1 MINSNFCILNGRN
14 DINNDFTSISVKG
27 SAVVDY
33 CLVSHETLASFQ
45 DFDVI
50 RTTDL
55 LSRVPVFSNAAPVSF
70 PDHSVITWKII
81 CDSLVDTPLCTHEDA
96 PVGHQVDK
104 FDLTSVPPSFLSRP
118 DVLHKINMA
127 IVSLE
132 GSYRTQNDLDSVY
145 DSWCSFIRDQMY
157 AEVPYKRVQV
167 GVNNKKRRFG
177 KAWWN
182 DQLTELWN
190 NVCETERRWLKC
202 NVKAEKSRF
211 KSEYV
216 HARKLFDREVQ
227 RAKRLYWYS
236 CQKQL
241 IEECNEGNDDFWK
254 SIGRIGVGQAKTRRI
269 PMEIVLED
277 GSISRDNTAMLD
289 KWKHDFCSLLNEN
302 ADNGPLVDDS
312 TALQNG
318 TERVEPFFNENI
330 TLFEVKK
337 AIDDAKKGKACG
349 IDAIP
354 IEVLKNDAT
363 VSFLHALF
371 NVCFD
376 KGIVPSIWS
385 KCIIKPIPK
394 SSTADPRDPL
404 SYRGISL
411 ASSIYKLYCSILNSR
426 LSSWSETNG
435 KLVDEQNGFRKS
447 RSTIDHVSTL
457 TYIIDTR
464 KKNKL
469 STYCAFIDFRKAY
482 DCINRN
488 LLWSKLGNIGI
499 GGKLLVAI
507 KSLYAS
513 VSSCVRVNNLTTDW
527 FSVTCG

>member
-1 MINSNFCILNGRN
+1 
-14 DINNDFTSISVKG
+14 
-27 SAVVDY
+27 
-33 CLVSHETLASFQ
+33 
-45 DFDVI
+45 
-50 RTTDL
+50 
-55 LSRVPVFSNAAPVSF
+55 
-70 PDHSVITWKII
+70 
-81 CDSLVDTPLCTHEDA
+81 
-96 PVGHQVDK
+96 
-104 FDLTSVPPSFLSRP
+104 
-118 DVLHKINMA
+118 
-127 IVSLE
+127 
-132 GSYRTQNDLDSVY
+132 
-145 DSWCSFIRDQMY
+145 MY

-177 KAWWN
+177 KPWWN
-182 DQLTELWN
+182 NQLTELWN

-241 IEECNEGNDDFWK
+241 IEECNEGNDEFWK
-254 SIGRIGVGQAKTRRI
+254 SIGRIGVGQSKTRRI

-277 GSISRDNTAMLD
+277 GSITRDNTAVLD
-289 KWKHDFCSLLNEN
+289 KWKHDFCSLLNVN

-318 TERVEPFFNENI
+318 TEPVEPFFNENI
-330 TLFEVKK
+330 TLFVVKK
-337 AIDDAKKGKACG
+337 AIDGAKKGKACG

-354 IEVLKNDAT
+354 IEV
-363 VSFLHALF
+363 SFLTCSTGF

-376 KGIVPSIWS
+376 KGIVPSSWS

-411 ASSIYKLYCSILNSR
+411 ASSIYILYCSILNSR

-435 KLVDEQNGFRKS
+435 KLQGFSCADFGGPLPDPFPIKKS
-447 RSTIDHVSTL
+447 VKFHNFQV
-457 TYIIDTR
+457 
-464 KKNKL
+464 KNPK
-469 STYCAFIDFRKAY
+469 
-482 DCINRN
+482 
-488 LLWSKLGNIGI
+488 
-499 GGKLLVAI
+499 
-507 KSLYAS
+507 
-513 VSSCVRVNNLTTDW
+513 
-527 FSVTCG
+527 